1 MIEDFLCFII
11 MFVLTSYL
19 SSSRFSPDIV
29 YRNLKRRWLL
39 KNSYIERDKIV
50 YGVPHYDF
58 FDHESRAYLSNLI
71 SIECRDKKRYAYD
84 FGMSFEDNCKVFPK
98 MREIKSFIDYCPAFR
113 DLNIDNVVK
122 NVLADRICND
132 DREVMIIDRIFKSRK
147 DEKSEMEAGTL
158 RIEMIRTDSRTLSLI
173 DEMYKFLSEQNL
185 DALEMNFKA
194 NRTKDFEDRD
204 RYDIQCFLTRM
215 KINGFVL
222 NIKDNKVVVLAV
234 DVNHDFSFSI
244 DVDSEIMNRYAGNSR
259 MDGEVMK
266 EIVEDHI
273 DRRFNL
279 NGNGKSRFT
288 DVAISYLDG
297 VNLELMGC
305 VIFEDICL
313 NRFDKVEITDSYE
326 QFRKMTDSVEGCYR
340 KEFAYL
346 YMWSLSRKIK
356 HNHL

>member
-19 SSSRFSPDIV
+19 SSNRFSPDIV
-29 YRNLKRRWLL
+29 YRNLKRRWVL
-39 KNSYIERDKIV
+39 KNSYIVRDKIV

-71 SIECRDKKRYAYD
+71 SIECRDKKGYTYD

-98 MREIKSFIDYCPAFR
+98 MMEIKSFIDSCPAFD
-113 DLNIDNVVK
+113 DLNMDNVVK
-122 NVLADRICND
+122 NVLADRICD
-132 DREVMIIDRIFKSRK
+132 DDSEVMIIDKVFKGRK

-158 RIEMIRTDSRTLSLI
+158 KIEMVRSDCRTLSLI
-173 DEMYKFLSEQNL
+173 DEMYMFLSELNP
-185 DALEMNFKA
+185 DALEMNFKT

-204 RYDIQCFLTRM
+204 RYDILCFLTRM

-222 NIKDNKVVVLAV
+222 NVKEKSVEFAV
-234 DVNHDFSFSI
+234 DAKHDFSFSI
-244 DVDSEIMNRYAGNSR
+244 DVDSEMMNRYAGDNG

-266 EIVEDHI
+266 EIVENHV
-273 DRRFNL
+273 DRRFSL
-279 NGNGKSRFT
+279 NGKGKTRFT

-305 VIFEDICL
+305 MIFEDICM
-313 NRFDKVEITDSYE
+313 NSVDKVEITDSYE
-326 QFRKMTDSVEGCYR
+326 QFRKLTDRVDGCYR

-346 YMWSLSRKIK
+346 YMWSLNRKIK